1 MPDDPHDL
9 RVLILGGTTEARRL
23 ADVLAAEA
31 PHVHVTSSL
40 AGRVTHPSTPAGDI
54 RVGGFG
60 GADALAAWLLAHRID
75 VLVDATHPFAATIS
89 AHAAQAAA
97 ACGTDHFALR
107 RPGWPADPRERRHPA
122 RSLADAAALLPALGA
137 RRVLLTTGRQGL
149 AAFAGPELDGLHF
162 VVRTVEPPEPPLPRS
177 AHILLDRGPY
187 TVEGETA
194 LLLAHRVD
202 VLVTKDSGG
211 PATAAKLTAAREL
224 GLPVV
229 MVERPPAPEGVP
241 EVPDVR
247 AALARLGLS
256 PGVCPAAAD
265 TCP

>member
-1 MPDDPHDL
+1 MPHDL

-23 ADVLAAEA
+23 ADALAAEA
-31 PHVHVTSSL
+31 PHAHVTTSL
-40 AGRVTHPSTPAGDI
+40 AGRVSNPATPLAGNV

-60 GADALAAWLLAHRID
+60 GPDALAGWLRAHRID

-97 ACGTDHFALR
+97 ASGTDHFALR
-107 RPGWPADPRERRHPA
+107 RPGWPADPRDRRHPA
-122 RSLADAAALLPALGA
+122 RSLADAAARLPVLGG
-137 RRVLLTTGRQGL
+137 RRVFLTTGRQGL

-162 VVRTVEPPEPPLPRS
+162 LVRTVEPPEPPLPRS
-177 AHILLDRGPY
+177 THILLDRGPY
-187 TVEGETA
+187 TLEGERR
-194 LLLAHRVD
+194 LLLEHRVD

-211 PATAAKLTAAREL
+211 RATAAKLAAAREL

-229 MVERPPAPEGVP
+229 MVERPPAPQGVP

-256 PGVCPAAAD
+256 REACPDAAD